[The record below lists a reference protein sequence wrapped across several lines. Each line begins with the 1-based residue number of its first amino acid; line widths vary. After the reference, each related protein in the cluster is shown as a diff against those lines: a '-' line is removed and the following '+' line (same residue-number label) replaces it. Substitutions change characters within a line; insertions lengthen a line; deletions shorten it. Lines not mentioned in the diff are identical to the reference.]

1 MFTKVE
7 LKAALVRLFYSNHE
21 DDEDYDTLMDYI
33 ENSTYNDNNKNNLN
47 LNCSIEFRNDDMIIH
62 TDCPYC
68 NSKIN
73 IRIDKKVVNDFCNT
87 FEVMKCEDTKAQTK
101 T

>member
-1 MFTKVE
+1 MIDKVE

-21 DDEDYDTLMDYI
+21 DNEDYDMLMDYI
-33 ENSTYNDNNKNNLN
+33 ENSIYCNNKDNLD
-47 LNCSIEFRNDDMIIH
+47 LNCSIEFRNDNMIIH
-62 TDCPYC
+62 INCPQC
-68 NSKIN
+68 GSKIN
-73 IRIDKKVVNDFCNT
+73 IGIDRKVADDFCGT

>member
-1 MFTKVE
+1 MIDKVE

-21 DDEDYDTLMDYI
+21 DDEDYDMLMDYI
-33 ENSTYNDNNKNNLN
+33 ENSIYCNNKDNLD
-47 LNCSIEFRNDDMIIH
+47 LNCSIEFRNDDMVIH
-62 TDCPYC
+62 TNCPHC

-73 IRIDKKVVNDFCNT
+73 MRIDKNAVDDFCNT